1 MAFHISGF
9 LQQMVSGT
17 KSSESAST
25 ESAAAEN
32 AGQTEQ
38 TAQVNTINAKYLASL
53 LAGDTVTGVVNSM
66 KDNQVILSL
75 PNGENLFARL
85 AQGAPG
91 AVRAEHD
98 LSGAGK

>member
-53 LAGDTVTGVVNSM
+53 LV
-66 KDNQVILSL
+66 L
-75 PNGENLFARL
+75 
-85 AQGAPG
+85 
-91 AVRAEHD
+91 
-98 LSGAGK
+98 

>member
-38 TAQVNTINAKYLASL
+38 TAQVNTINAKYLAPL
-53 LAGDTVTGVVNSM
+53 LAGDTVTGVC
-66 KDNQVILSL
+66 KQHE
-75 PNGENLFARL
+75 G
-85 AQGAPG
+85 Q
-91 AVRAEHD
+91 
-98 LSGAGK
+98 SGYSQPAKR

>member
-32 AGQTEQ
+32 AVQTEQ
-38 TAQVNTINAKYLASL
+38 TAQVNTINA
-53 LAGDTVTGVVNSM
+53 
-66 KDNQVILSL
+66 
-75 PNGENLFARL
+75 
-85 AQGAPG
+85 
-91 AVRAEHD
+91 
-98 LSGAGK
+98 

>member
-53 LAGDTVTGVVNSM
+53 LAGGYRCC
-66 KDNQVILSL
+66 KQHE
-75 PNGENLFARL
+75 G
-85 AQGAPG
+85 Q
-91 AVRAEHD
+91 
-98 LSGAGK
+98 SGYSQPAKR

>member
-32 AGQTEQ
+32 AGIEVISEVELAYRLTPCPI
-38 TAQVNTINAKYLASL
+38 TAI
-53 LAGDTVTGVVNSM
+53 TGTNGKTTTTTLTGEIM
-66 KDNQVILSL
+66 KT
-75 PNGENLFARL
+75 AY
-85 AQGAPG
+85 
-91 AVRAEHD
+91 
-98 LSGAGK
+98 SGTA